1 MDVPPIRQELVAE
14 VRLSLADALRVRF
27 AISPVGETCRV
38 AQALA
43 QPTAAA
49 RQRHPTW
56 LHPEPLQL
64 ARLGASH
71 DLRPLIAVLRSER
84 QPAFLTPAPRRFI
97 GNFARELDEI
107 RATPAARVRSDIDSA
122 LAGNLGVDVEV
133 ACRLNT
139 PDAATLLATLLD
151 AVWETLLASKW
162 LTLRNML
169 EADVIYR
176 SRLLAS
182 GGLAAALADLAP
194 LVRIEGARLTADAF
208 PDARLTPGGRGL
220 RLMPSAFIASD
231 RVALLDQQTPTL
243 VYPARGLGC
252 APPVGAVPGQAV
264 AQLIGT
270 TRGRILELTGE
281 PVYTF
286 GLAQSLGRSPG
297 NVADHLK
304 VLSDC
309 GLIQRA
315 RLGRRVMYSRTPLG
329 DAVLAAG
336 SPPRPQRA

>member
-1 MDVPPIRQELVAE
+1 VAE

-27 AISPVGETCRV
+27 AISPVGETWRL

-49 RQRHPTW
+49 GKRHPTW
-56 LHPEPLQL
+56 LHPEPSQL
-64 ARLGASH
+64 ARLRASY

-84 QPAFLTPAPRRFI
+84 QPAFLTPAPRSLV
-97 GNFARELDEI
+97 GDFAKELDEI
-107 RATPAARVRSDIDSA
+107 RATPRARVRSDIDSA
-122 LAGNLGVDVEV
+122 LEGKLGVDVEV
-133 ACRLNT
+133 ALRLNT
-139 PDAATLLATLLD
+139 PDAATVLATLLD
-151 AVWETLLASKW
+151 AVWETLLASRW
-162 LTLRNML
+162 PRLRNTL

-182 GGLAAALADLAP
+182 GGLAAALADLEP
-194 LVRIEGARLTADAF
+194 LVRIEGARLIADAF
-208 PDARLTPGGRGL
+208 PDAAVTPGGRGL
-220 RLMPSAFIASD
+220 RLMPSAFISPD
-231 RVALLDQQTPTL
+231 RVALLDQQCPTL
-243 VYPARGLGC
+243 VYPARGLGSL
-252 APPVGAVPGQAV
+252 PPVSAVPGQRV

-281 PVYTF
+281 PACTV

-297 NVADHLK
+297 NIADHLK
-304 VLSDC
+304 VLSEC
-309 GLIQRA
+309 GLIHRA